1 MGFNALI
8 AASELVICAVVLL
21 ELLAVLELL
30 ADELLL
36 VLSEDE
42 LLLVLSEDELLVVD
56 ELSDSLLLEPLSF
69 LTVSVFDVLLEAA
82 LWLLPALHAPNVSK
96 SAALSNGNAIFF
108 LSMGVTSLL
117 DILYYE
123 SELKP
128 LGWSVYCASIHWLP
142 PRLYQ

>member
-42 LLLVLSEDELLVVD
+42 LLVVD
-56 ELSDSLLLEPLSF
+56 ELSDSLLLFFEPLSF

-96 SAALSNGNAIFF
+96 SAALSNGNVIFF

>member
-1 MGFNALI
+1 VAVGFNALI

-42 LLLVLSEDELLVVD
+42 LLVVD
-56 ELSDSLLLEPLSF
+56 ELSDSLLLFFEPLSF
-69 LTVSVFDVLLEAA
+69 LTVSVFDVDVLLEAA

-117 DILYYE
+117 DILYYK

>member
-42 LLLVLSEDELLVVD
+42 LLVVD
-56 ELSDSLLLEPLSF
+56 ELSDSLLLFFEPLSF

-82 LWLLPALHAPNVSK
+82 L
-96 SAALSNGNAIFF
+96 
-108 LSMGVTSLL
+108 
-117 DILYYE
+117 
-123 SELKP
+123 
-128 LGWSVYCASIHWLP
+128 
-142 PRLYQ
+142 

>member
-42 LLLVLSEDELLVVD
+42 LLVVD
-56 ELSDSLLLEPLSF
+56 ELSDSLLLFFEPLSF